1 MMKKLFT
8 ILFALC
14 LCMSALAADKVK
26 VTVSNSLSFARG
38 DEYVELD
45 VNALKSKLGTD
56 GSLVVTDADGR
67 EVASQLTYDGKL
79 IFQVGVPAKG
89 KSVYYV
95 EAGTPSAYEQ
105 KVFGRQFPERV
116 DDIAWE
122 NVLAPDVTVAVHAH
136 GTNDQLRN
144 TRFTALF
151 TEFWSGFS

>member
-1 MMKKLFT
+1 MKKLFT

-89 KSVYYV
+89 KSLYFV
-95 EAGTPSAYEQ
+95 EAGTPSRDEWTPRGGDQVTPIIFRARALPLQ
-105 KVFGRQFPERV
+105 P
-116 DDIAWE
+116 W
-122 NVLAPDVTVAVHAH
+122 LAEEATLNP
-136 GTNDQLRN
+136 
-144 TRFTALF
+144 
-151 TEFWSGFS
+151 